1 MEQKPR
7 LASVAAILSLFMP
20 GLGHLYAGR
29 FGLALLFYPIA
40 YLGPAIF
47 IGGFAALDWSL
58 RGAFRAASWTWLLF
72 AAGACAHAAWMARR
86 AGREYRLRPYN
97 LWYFYLLLWFAGVA
111 LPAFGITRWV
121 QGNLLTRLDLVTEG
135 MAPTLLAG
143 DMVLVDR
150 RASTLERLQRADV
163 IALRDAADPETI
175 RVLRLVGLPG
185 DEVELGPEGVRLNG
199 QAVRREEAEG
209 APTDEASGGKTP
221 PTLKYAEWLE
231 GQKIMVL
238 DAADPAARR
247 RGSFRLGP
255 DEMLALGDNRAA
267 AQELA
272 PPAPVPRAHVLGRAI
287 LVMASRDP
295 KTGAWRSERRNLPL
309 AFF

>member
-1 MEQKPR
+1 MEQKSR
-7 LASVAAILSLFMP
+7 SAAVAAILSLFMP

-29 FGLALLFYPIA
+29 WRLALLFYPIA
-40 YLGPAIF
+40 FLGPALF
-47 IGGFAALDWSL
+47 IGGFAGLEWSL
-58 RGAFRAASWTWLLF
+58 RGAFRVASWTWLVF
-72 AAGACAHAAWMARR
+72 AVGACAHAAWTARR
-86 AGREYRLRPYN
+86 AGKEYRLRPYN

-121 QGNLLTRLDLVTEG
+121 QGNLLTRLDLVTDG

-150 RASTLERLQRADV
+150 RARTLSRLGRADV
-163 IALRDAADPETI
+163 IALRDPVDPETI

-185 DEVELGPEGVRLNG
+185 DEIELGPEGLRLNG
-199 QAVRREEAEG
+199 QAVRREELESAPPEG
-209 APTDEASGGKTP
+209 ATGGRNA
-221 PTLKYAEWLE
+221 PTLKFAEWLD
-231 GQKIMVL
+231 GQKIIVL
-238 DAADPAARR
+238 EAADPATRR
-247 RGSFRLGP
+247 SASFRLGP
-255 DEMLALGDNRAA
+255 EEILALGDNRAV
-267 AQELA
+267 AQELS
-272 PPAPVPRAHVLGRAI
+272 PPAPVPRANVLGRAI